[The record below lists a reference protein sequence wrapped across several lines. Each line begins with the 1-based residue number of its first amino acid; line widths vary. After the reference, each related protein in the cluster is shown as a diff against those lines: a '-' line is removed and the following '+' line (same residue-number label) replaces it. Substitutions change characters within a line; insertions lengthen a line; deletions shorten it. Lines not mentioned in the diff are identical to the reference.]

1 MFWLQT
7 FLTWVLENLVICKS
21 PWQIR
26 FIWPR
31 GSSWIEDNF
40 WLSFLDQRQLF
51 TFYSVTLKI
60 YFHEILS
67 KLAMGEKMGSK
78 MTSNGLKWIFKVCFI
93 MYFTLSW
100 KPPTPHPNMDKSIYF
115 LFVFEPF
122 PYTDRGFLLALS
134 SINSQLWFK
143 AQFRIRK
150 TTIVVLLQYFV
161 IFCQIFFY
169 ATASCGYE
177 KPQLW
182 NFLKI

>member
-1 MFWLQT
+1 MNFKGMLYYV
-7 FLTWVLENLVICKS
+7 FLPFTEN
-21 PWQIR
+21 Q
-26 FIWPR
+26 
-31 GSSWIEDNF
+31 
-40 WLSFLDQRQLF
+40 
-51 TFYSVTLKI
+51 
-60 YFHEILS
+60 
-67 KLAMGEKMGSK
+67 
-78 MTSNGLKWIFKVCFI
+78 
-93 MYFTLSW
+93 
-100 KPPTPHPNMDKSIYF
+100 PPPHPNMDKSIYF

-150 TTIVVLLQYFV
+150 TTIAVLLQYFV